1 MASFEN
7 IIREYLQSKAAED
20 AVFGEKYRAKC
31 SKDKDVVAG
40 CCAYIKSEAKKK
52 AKGGCAVIEDAEVFG
67 WAMHYIDE
75 DIQEPKNAPQA
86 RTEVKTAEQ
95 FKEDALN
102 PAKNAVSKPNPKP
115 KAPKVDECQL
125 SLF

>member
-7 IIREYLQSKAAED
+7 IIRDYLLRKAAED

-40 CCAYIKSEAKKK
+40 CCAYIQEEIKKDIPKSQRS
-52 AKGGCAVIEDAEVFG
+52 GVVSLVIERDRVFG
-67 WAMHYIDE
+67 LAMHYIDE
-75 DIQEPKNAPQA
+75 DIQEPKNAPKA
-86 RTEVKTAEQ
+86 KVETATTAELP
-95 FKEDALN
+95 K
-102 PAKNAVSKPNPKP
+102 KVVSKPNPKP

>member
-7 IIREYLQSKAAED
+7 IIRDYLQSKASED

-52 AKGGCAVIEDAEVFG
+52 AQGGCAVIEDAEVFG

-75 DIQEPKNAPQA
+75 DIQEPKSAPMA
-86 RTEVKTAEQ
+86 KVETATTAELP
-95 FKEDALN
+95 K
-102 PAKNAVSKPNPKP
+102 KAVSKPNPKP
-115 KAPKVDECQL
+115 KASKVDECQL